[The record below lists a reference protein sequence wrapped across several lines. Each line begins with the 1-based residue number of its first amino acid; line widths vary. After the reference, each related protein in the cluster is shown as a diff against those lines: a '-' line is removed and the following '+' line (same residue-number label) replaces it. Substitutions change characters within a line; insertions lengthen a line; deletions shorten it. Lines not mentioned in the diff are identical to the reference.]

1 MKFKPEQHYDVMTT
15 EGFRVFTSIR
25 KHDKQVLVEATHEDD
40 LIKLMPVDS
49 EEELRQWFWKYVEEL
64 GGMADGAE

>member
-25 KHDKQVLVEATHEDD
+25 NHDKQVLVQATHEDD
-40 LIKLMPVDS
+40 MIKIMPVDS

-64 GGMADGAE
+64 GGMEDGAE